1 MSVERVA
8 GVVITVLLIVILI
21 AVLVHLGLL

>member
-8 GVVITVLLIVILI
+8 GIVITVLLIVILI

>member
-1 MSVERVA
+1 MSVERAA
-8 GVVITVLLIVILI
+8 GIVTTVLLIVILI